1 MKAKAKSRK
10 SQPKSSTL
18 PWMLGLFGLLAVIIV
33 VVIVTNGG
41 APGSSANAATTALMG
56 DAVAVSS
63 ANHVAEGSDPGPY
76 PTNPPAGGK
85 HYEEDY
91 PAGFYTADS
100 PEAQVDHP
108 EGYLVHSM
116 EHGYIIFWYN
126 CAANPAL
133 DCADLQQQIRD
144 VMDQTGNL
152 KTIAFPWPS
161 MDVPLAL
168 TSWGRILKLNAPD
181 PQIMAQ
187 FVRTNRNQA
196 PEPNMP

>member
-1 MKAKAKSRK
+1 MKAKAKNRK

-18 PWMLGLFGLLAVIIV
+18 PWMLGLFGLLAVIIA

-41 APGSSANAATTALMG
+41 ANGSSANAAAALMG
-56 DAVAVSS
+56 EAAAFSS
-63 ANHVAEGSDPGPY
+63 SNHVATGTDPGPY
-76 PTNPPAGGK
+76 STNPPAGGP
-85 HYEEDY
+85 HYAEDY
-91 PAGFYTADS
+91 DAGFYTESD
-100 PEAQVDHP
+100 PETQVEYP

-144 VMDQTGNL
+144 VMDQAGNL

-168 TSWGRILKLNAPD
+168 TSWGRILKLDAPD
-181 PQIMAQ
+181 TQVMAQ
-187 FVRTNRNQA
+187 FVRTNRNKA